1 MEPELLALPE
11 GEVEAMIADPAFEK
25 YDRYLSGVLRMKAPY
40 ADRQRRKTDGD
51 GERRLQRGFQ
61 CL

>member
-1 MEPELLALPE
+1 
-11 GEVEAMIADPAFEK
+11 MIADPAFEK
-25 YDRYLSGVLRMKAPY
+25 YDRYLSGVLRMRGAY

-61 CL
+61 CHMKCSLTPT